1 MAAMRPA
8 AAPCRFDTNPYYI
21 GSYQIDG
28 PPGLQSLGLLLHDA
42 ARLLKREFER
52 ESRQYGLTLLQWK
65 VLAKLADG
73 DGLSQA
79 TLAGLVEASPMTLSD
94 IVERL
99 ESRGLVTR
107 APDPADSR
115 AKLVS
120 IEPAARV
127 MVGRMRGVVTEVYD
141 RALSGIAS
149 EDRAALTRALTR
161 ITENLADGQPVE
173 QEA

>member
-1 MAAMRPA
+1 MTWPLADLIRTPIISVRIRSTD
-8 AAPCRFDTNPYYI
+8 PTDHPV
-21 GSYQIDG
+21 
-28 PPGLQSLGLLLHDA
+28 QSLGLLLHDA

-99 ESRGLVTR
+99 EGRGLVSR

-120 IEPAARV
+120 IEPEARV
-127 MVGRMRGVVTEVYD
+127 MVARMRGVVTEVYD
-141 RALSGIAS
+141 RALSGIAPD
-149 EDRAALTRALTR
+149 DRAALTRALTR